1 MSATMREPLRPAP
14 GPHGGRTAPAPGRG
28 RRAWAALGAAGLRAV
43 AMGLVAFLLL
53 ALVGPLLWGKD
64 PLAVDLQSALQG
76 PSGTHPFGTD
86 ELGRDVFAR
95 FLVGARI
102 SLAVGVCAVF
112 CSSVVGTL
120 IGAFTG
126 LVGGPVDAVIGRAL
140 DGVLA
145 FPALIMGMALAVAMG
160 PGAVSV
166 GLAIAVTGVP
176 WYARTVRSE
185 VLSLRSREF
194 IDAQRVLG
202 APTGHILIRHV
213 LPSVL
218 GGVAVQASLGI
229 AYAVLAIAGLGFLG
243 LGIQPPTPE
252 WGGMITEG
260 RTYLISG
267 QWWMSIFPGL
277 GILALVTL
285 SMALGEGLR
294 DHLDPHG
301 KLRR

>member
-1 MSATMREPLRPAP
+1 MSATVPEAARPAP
-14 GPHGGRTAPAPGRG
+14 GPRGGGRSPAPV
-28 RRAWAALGAAGLRAV
+28 RRAWAAVGEAGLRVV
-43 AMGLVAFLLL
+43 AIGLVAFLAL
-53 ALVGPLLWGKD
+53 ALVGPPLWGKD
-64 PLAVDLQSALQG
+64 PLAVALPDALQP
-76 PSGTHPFGTD
+76 PSAAHPFGTD
-86 ELGRDVFAR
+86 ELGRDVLAR

-112 CSSVVGTL
+112 ASSVVGTL

-126 LVGGPVDAVIGRAL
+126 LVGGVVDAVIGRAL

-160 PGAVSV
+160 PGPLSV

-202 APTGHILIRHV
+202 APTGHILTRHV

-252 WGGMITEG
+252 WGGMITAG